1 MIRRPP
7 RSPFFPYTTL
17 SRSLA
22 PGGLLDGS
30 APDRRFDVGWRAVL
44 QDRLAAADLGQRDLA
59 AFVVQLLEAIEA
71 VPAVAEHLA
80 GLADIAELA
89 GQLTQP
95 DLGAN
100 DLLFLCHLR
109 GLRSAGRRAAVRAQG
124 KDRAPPTGSNL
135 PRPTQNVRSSLS

>member
-22 PGGLLDGS
+22 PGGLLDGDGH
-30 APDRRFDVGWRAVL
+30 DRRLDVGWRAVL

-71 VPAVAEHLA
+71 VPAVAAHLA
-80 GLADIAELA
+80 GLADIRSEERRVGKEWRTLWS
-89 GQLTQP
+89 P
-95 DLGAN
+95 Y
-100 DLLFLCHLR
+100 LL
-109 GLRSAGRRAAVRAQG
+109 
-124 KDRAPPTGSNL
+124 KK
-135 PRPTQNVRSSLS
+135 